1 MLNSNQNSIVIL
13 HYYIILYSKSY
24 LSYKKKK
31 KRRDYESLDSRYD
44 IYLHVWLKQK
54 RLFVLGSPTFLPPT
68 LESCSCAYMGWHD
81 LCDWRHSFPRT
92 KLLPKA
98 GVRFIRYIRGE
109 TGPLDGAWRRDA
121 SHTLT
126 TKLPPTSFH
135 PRRVF
140 PFYRSFSSPIFSLL
154 PSFWLFSYTNNS
166 VRGSFLCIL
175 SSILFSLPFKP
186 PNISSLYSVSFPFPS
201 LRLLLS
207 SSSQSL
213 PGRASSDNY
222 ISPPLPLFFSPR
234 TIRFHLPLCQ
244 LLSLR
249 ANSLRAISCI

>member
-31 KRRDYESLDSRYD
+31 KKDYESLNSRYD

-140 PFYRSFSSPIFSLL
+140 PFYRSFSSPIFSLP
-154 PSFWLFSYTNNS
+154 PSLWLFSYTNNS
-166 VRGSFLCIL
+166 VRDSFLCIL